1 MKGYKQSQVWLIYCE
16 THSFPIIINNTRY
29 FYTRWKGYSYQNI
42 LMLTYQ
48 NILMLILKYIDAN
61 TLKYI
66 DASVSKCFLFV
77 LSMIFNFTSDIIFQ
91 SDVWNKQK
99 KIIQI
104 CCKWY
109 IYRGGGTIRHFVT
122 LNFVQA
128 VFGPYNWD
136 RRLNICMQ
144 PLIVVI
150 YVDPEKIWDW
160 WSLVTFILNS
170 MNWENKEKTNF
181 LFKL

>member
-1 MKGYKQSQVWLIYCE
+1 
-16 THSFPIIINNTRY
+16 
-29 FYTRWKGYSYQNI
+29 
-42 LMLTYQ
+42 MLTYQ

-104 CCKWY
+104 CCK
-109 IYRGGGTIRHFVT
+109 
-122 LNFVQA
+122 
-128 VFGPYNWD
+128 
-136 RRLNICMQ
+136 
-144 PLIVVI
+144 
-150 YVDPEKIWDW
+150 
-160 WSLVTFILNS
+160 
-170 MNWENKEKTNF
+170 
-181 LFKL
+181 